1 LVAIHA
7 ICLLIPQAD
16 EMTELSEKQS
26 GGKGNSSGLDLRKAD
41 LAYKPFPSFAEWSKS
56 SVTTNHWDRY
66 ADELEGLRSQSAS
79 LMPKALEIVKRAA
92 AVDTG
97 AIEGLYDTDRGFTF
111 TIASEA
117 AHWEAA
123 LAQKGPRVRALF
135 DAQLAAYDFVIDL
148 ATQAVP
154 IAEAWIRQLHEEL
167 CRPQDTYRVWTE
179 VGWQEQALPK
189 GQYKY
194 SPNHVLKADG
204 TVHSYAPVDMTPTEM
219 YRFCEELRSESFLAA
234 HPVLQA
240 SYAHYALAVIHPF
253 ADGNGRVARAL
264 ASVFTCRAIS
274 VPVLI
279 LTDSQKDYFE
289 SLAAAD
295 AGDFQ
300 PFVDFVLSRTLDAI
314 RLASDSIRAAE
325 SPSIEESV
333 AALRRLY
340 VTKAGLSQADVNDA
354 GDRLFNLFKEQ
365 LARRAQAIEV
375 KGVLTVGFREPNIA
389 RTQMPAMTARRRWAF
404 SLGSAPPADISV
416 SRAFQIE
423 VPNVGTREDDLVIR
437 AIETTDTF
445 EARVAETVSPS
456 GALQMRLSIWIEKLF
471 ADALDELTKASSEK
485 VKNRDS

>member
-1 LVAIHA
+1 
-7 ICLLIPQAD
+7 
-16 EMTELSEKQS
+16 MSELSEEQS
-26 GGKGNSSGLDLRKAD
+26 GGKRNSNGLDLRKAD
-41 LAYKPFPSFAEWSKS
+41 SAYKPFPSFAEWSKS
-56 SVTTNHWDRY
+56 NVATHHWDRY
-66 ADELEGLRSQSAS
+66 AEELTSLRSQSAV
-79 LMPKALEIVKRAA
+79 LLPKALEIVKRAA

-97 AIEGLYDTDRGFTF
+97 AIEGLYETDRGFTF

-154 IAEAWIRQLHEEL
+154 IAEGWIRQLHEEL
-167 CRPQDTYRVWTE
+167 CRPQETYRVWTE

-219 YRFCEELRSESFLAA
+219 YRLCEELRSQSFLEA
-234 HPVLQA
+234 HPAIQA
-240 SYAHYALAVIHPF
+240 SYAHYALVVIHPF

-279 LTDSQKDYFE
+279 LTDSQRDYLE

-300 PFVDFVLSRTLDAI
+300 PFVDFMLSRTLDAI
-314 RLASDSIRAAE
+314 RLASDSIHAAQ

-333 AALRRLY
+333 AALKRLY
-340 VTKAGLSQADVNDA
+340 VTKPGFTQAEVGKAGE
-354 GDRLFNLFKEQ
+354 RLFDVFKEQ
-365 LARRAQAIEV
+365 FARRAQAIEL
-375 KGVLTVGFREPNIA
+375 KGVLTVSFAMGRIA
-389 RTQMPAMTARRRWAF
+389 KPSAKRVRGTLCVAL
-404 SLGSAPPADISV
+404 SSAPPAGVTVLRD
-416 SRAFQIE
+416 FQLE
-423 VPNVGTREDDLVIR
+423 VPYVARDDDLVIR
-437 AIETTDTF
+437 ALNITDSF
-445 EARVAETVSPS
+445 EARVADVVPPS
-456 GALQMRLSIWIEKLF
+456 AALQMRLSIWIEKLL
-471 ADALDELTKASSEK
+471 ANALDELAKASSLQ
-485 VKNRDS
+485 VKNQDS

>member
-1 LVAIHA
+1 
-7 ICLLIPQAD
+7 
-16 EMTELSEKQS
+16 MTELSKEQPAS
-26 GGKGNSSGLDLRKAD
+26 ERNSTGLDLRKAD
-41 LAYKPFPSFAEWSKS
+41 AAYKPFPAFAEWSKS
-56 SVTTNHWDRY
+56 NVAMQHWDRY
-66 ADELEGLRSQSAS
+66 AEELRRLRSESAA
-79 LMPKALEIVKRAA
+79 LLTKALEIVKRAA

-167 CRPQDTYRVWTE
+167 CRPQDTYRIWTE

-204 TVHSYAPVDMTPTEM
+204 TIHSYAPVDMTPTEM
-219 YRFCEELRSESFLAA
+219 YRLCEELRSESFLAA
-234 HPVLQA
+234 HSALQA

-264 ASVFTCRAIS
+264 ASVFTCRALS
-274 VPVLI
+274 VPILI
-279 LTDSQKDYFE
+279 LTDTQKDYLE

-300 PFVDFVLSRTLDAI
+300 PFVDFILSRTLDAI
-314 RLASDSIRAAE
+314 RLASDSIHAAE
-325 SPSIEESV
+325 SPSVEESV
-333 AALRRLY
+333 AALKRLY
-340 VTKAGLSQADVNDA
+340 ITKVGMTQAELDEAGYK
-354 GDRLFNLFKEQ
+354 LFEVFREQ
-365 LARRAQAIEV
+365 LMRRAQAIAVE
-375 KGVLTVGFREPNIA
+375 GVFTAGFVLPGAPRPPRRPSHLAPKEA
-389 RTQMPAMTARRRWAF
+389 RGRGGIILR
-404 SLGSAPPADISV
+404 SADEQV
-416 SRAFQIE
+416 LRFFQLE
-423 VPNVGTREDDLVIR
+423 VPKVTASHEDLVIR
-437 AIETTDTF
+437 ALDTTDSF
-445 EARVAETVSPS
+445 EARVAEVVPPS
-456 GALQMRLSIWIEKLF
+456 AALQLRLSIWIGKLL
-471 ADALDELTKASSEK
+471 ADALAELTKASSSK
-485 VKNRDS
+485 VKNQDS